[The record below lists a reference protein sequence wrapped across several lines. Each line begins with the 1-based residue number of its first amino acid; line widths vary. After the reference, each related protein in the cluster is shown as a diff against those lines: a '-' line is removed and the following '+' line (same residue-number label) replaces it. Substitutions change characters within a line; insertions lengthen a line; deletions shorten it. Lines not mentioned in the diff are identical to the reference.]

1 MGGRIGVESEP
12 GAGSKFWFEAC
23 LGSSSASEVAA
34 SVKVPFAIQTVL
46 AIRPERILLV
56 EDNEITTV
64 LAKKHFLRLGFE
76 ITSVTDGRSGVAAVS
91 SGQYDIVFMDCHMP
105 EMDGLEATAKI
116 RELEAGTGRRVPIVA
131 MTADARI
138 EDRAACIAAGM
149 DDYLSKPWTLA
160 DLAAVLDRWLPTA
173 SEPVEVPRT

>member
-1 MGGRIGVESEP
+1 
-12 GAGSKFWFEAC
+12 
-23 LGSSSASEVAA
+23 
-34 SVKVPFAIQTVL
+34 
-46 AIRPERILLV
+46 
-56 EDNEITTV
+56 
-64 LAKKHFLRLGFE
+64 
-76 ITSVTDGRSGVAAVS
+76 
-91 SGQYDIVFMDCHMP
+91 
-105 EMDGLEATAKI
+105 
-116 RELEAGTGRRVPIVA
+116 